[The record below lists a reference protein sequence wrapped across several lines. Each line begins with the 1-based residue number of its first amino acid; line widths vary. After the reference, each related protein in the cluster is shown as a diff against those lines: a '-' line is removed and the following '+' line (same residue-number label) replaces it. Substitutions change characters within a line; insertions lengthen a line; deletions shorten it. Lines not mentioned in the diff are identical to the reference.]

1 MGERIVMYRADDGA
15 VFDTEAGMLAH
26 EASLDAGRID
36 RWVDAVGNWSRGE
49 AARARRLVADFLA
62 FERTG
67 VVPPAGLFAHPTGDA
82 PGDGAEVEGGGTLG
96 G

>member
-1 MGERIVMYRADDGA
+1 MFRADDGA

-62 FERTG
+62 FERSG
-67 VVPPAGLFAHPTGDA
+67 VVAPSSLFQAPVVDA
-82 PGDGAEVEGGGTLG
+82 PGDGVEVENGFSAVDYRP
-96 G
+96 

>member
-1 MGERIVMYRADDGA
+1 MRWQADDGA
-15 VFDTEAGMLAH
+15 EFGTEGEMQTYEAG
-26 EASLDAGRID
+26 LDAGRID
-36 RWVDAVGNWSRGE
+36 RWIDAVPTWTRGE

-62 FERTG
+62 WERTG
-67 VVPPAGLFAHPTGDA
+67 RVPPAGLFAPPTGDA